1 MRAVPPSEI
10 LPLIRVALT
19 EDLPHGDVTTNALFP
34 SALPAQAVIR
44 AKQRMTV
51 AGVAVARMV
60 FREVDAR
67 LTIRSA
73 VRDGSSLRAGAI
85 VMIIRGDARS
95 LLKAERVALNFLQRM
110 SGIATLTARFV
121 AAVRGTRAK
130 ILDTRKTAPGLR
142 IFDKW
147 AVRLGGGT
155 NHRCSLSDGILIK
168 DNHLALLQD
177 HTIDA
182 GLACRRAR
190 QRSARRLRITVEAES
205 LDQVRAARFGRPDV
219 ILLDNM
225 SPARV
230 QAAVAIINGQ
240 ALVEVS
246 GGMTLAKARRMAAAG
261 ADFIS
266 VGSLTHSVPAADLS
280 MDVTPL
286 RSYPRRRRRRAG

>member
-1 MRAVPPSEI
+1 MRAVPPSE
-10 LPLIRVALT
+10 LRPPIRAALR
-19 EDLPHGDVTTNALFP
+19 EDLAHGDATTAALFP

-44 AKQRMTV
+44 AKQPMTV

-60 FREVDAR
+60 FREVDPR

-73 VRDGSSLRAGAI
+73 VRDGSSLRAGAT
-85 VMIIRGDARS
+85 VMMIRGDARS

-155 NHRCSLSDGILIK
+155 NHRFSLSDGILIK
-168 DNHLALLQD
+168 DNHLAVLQD
-177 HTIDA
+177 HRMDA
-182 GLACRRAR
+182 GLACCRAR
-190 QRSARRLRITVEAES
+190 ERSPRRLRITVEAES
-205 LDQVRAARFGRPDV
+205 LDQVRAALFGRPDV

-230 QAAVAIINGQ
+230 KAAVAIIDGR

-246 GGMTLAKARRMAAAG
+246 GGMTLAKVRRMAAAG

-286 RSYPRRRRRRAG
+286 RPNRRRRAG